1 LQHIPLFHGKQRIW
15 DNQQNLIHEL
25 ESIYIYRKKK
35 FSQQINNKN
44 PTTHKK
50 KIKIKIKK
58 GSFTIVPNVIKPTQ
72 AYSGN
77 KLKLTINDSFK
88 ALRSSSSRQV
98 STTNK
103 KMGGI

>member
-1 LQHIPLFHGKQRIW
+1 MY
-15 DNQQNLIHEL
+15 
-25 ESIYIYRKKK
+25 IYIYIEKKK
-35 FSQQINNKN
+35 FSQQINNKST
-44 PTTHKK
+44 TTHK
-50 KIKIKIKK
+50 KK